1 MRFMFIVTSAHS
13 GPPTPELMEA
23 MHKLADREIKAGRM
37 LDSGGLMPLAT
48 GAQVRIADGQLSVVD
63 GPFVEAK
70 EVIGGYAI
78 FELPGKEEAVASA
91 KEFMQLHKDFM
102 PGWEGTCELRALRR
116 PLRRGF
122 RPARSAAMT
131 VADAHRAILAV
142 WRIEQ
147 PRLITS
153 LARMLRD
160 VPLAEDLTQ
169 EALLAALEQWP
180 ATGVPEKPGA
190 WLMATAKRRAL
201 DHLRRGRML
210 ERKHEMV
217 ARDMEEE
224 QQAMPDLDSA
234 LDDDI
239 GDEMLRLIFTACHPR
254 LSREARAALALR
266 MICGLTTEEIARA
279 FLLPDATIAQRIV
292 RAKRTLSESGL
303 AYETPRGEELSERLS
318 SVLEV
323 VYLIFNEGYTAA
335 RGEDWLRPQLCN
347 EALRMGRVL
356 TSIAPHEPEAH
367 GLLALMELNASR
379 TAARTDAAGE
389 PILMLD
395 QNRALWDQFQIR
407 RGMQAL
413 GRARELGGAGGFYA
427 LQAAIIACH
436 AEARTADDTDWSR
449 IAGLYAELAA
459 VVRSPII
466 ELNRAVAVGMAEGPE
481 AGLSIVDR
489 LVREPALKALSP
501 AAERSRRPAPQA
513 RPLRRGAR
521 RVRSGRGA
529 GGQQARTGPAEAARR
544 RGGRRSDVI
553 NRHVK
558 RMSSVLR

>member
-1 MRFMFIVTSAHS
+1 
-13 GPPTPELMEA
+13 
-23 MHKLADREIKAGRM
+23 
-37 LDSGGLMPLAT
+37 
-48 GAQVRIADGQLSVVD
+48 
-63 GPFVEAK
+63 
-70 EVIGGYAI
+70 
-78 FELPGKEEAVASA
+78 
-91 KEFMQLHKDFM
+91 
-102 PGWEGTCELRALRR
+102 
-116 PLRRGF
+116 
-122 RPARSAAMT
+122 MT
-131 VADAHRAILAV
+131 VADAHRAILAI

-169 EALLAALEQWP
+169 EALVAALERWP

-190 WLMATAKRRAL
+190 WLMATAKHQAM

-210 ERKHEMV
+210 ERKHKLL
-217 ARDMEEE
+217 ARDLEAE

-239 GDEMLRLIFTACHPR
+239 GDELLRLIFTACHPR

-279 FLLPDATIAQRIV
+279 FLQPATTIAQRIV

-303 AYETPRGEELSERLS
+303 AYETPRGEQLSERLS

-356 TSIAPHEPEAH
+356 TAIAPQEPEAH

-379 TAARTDAAGE
+379 TVARTDAAGE
-389 PILMLD
+389 PILMLE
-395 QNRALWDQFQIR
+395 QNRALWDQLQIR

-413 GRARELGGAGGFYA
+413 GRARELGGAGGAYA
-427 LQAAIIACH
+427 LQAAIVACH
-436 AEARTADDTDWSR
+436 AQARTAADTDWSR

-459 VVRSPII
+459 IVRSPII
-466 ELNRAVAVGMAEGPE
+466 DLNRAVAVGMAEGPE
-481 AGLSIVDR
+481 AALAIVDR
-489 LVREPALKALSP
+489 LAHEPALRSYHLLSSVRGDLLHRLGRYKEACASFGAAAAL
-501 AAERSRRPAPQA
+501 AGNRREHDL
-513 RPLRRGAR
+513 LRRRA
-521 RVRSGRGA
+521 
-529 GGQQARTGPAEAARR
+529 AEAAAAVML
-544 RGGRRSDVI
+544 S
-553 NRHVK
+553 
-558 RMSSVLR
+558 